1 MTVGDDQQ
9 WMLVFPKITSRNR
22 SDSVLRPFFF
32 GGGGATKKK
41 NPLRLAWLDTTVANF
56 RAVPFKTQL
65 TSIVPGGAKV
75 AVVC

>member
-1 MTVGDDQQ
+1 MDACVSKDNISESVRFGSAS
-9 WMLVFPKITSRNR
+9 VF
-22 SDSVLRPFFF
+22 FW
-32 GGGGATKKK
+32 GGGTTKKK

>member
-32 GGGGATKKK
+32 GGGDDEEKKSS
-41 NPLRLAWLDTTVANF
+41 AF
-56 RAVPFKTQL
+56 
-65 TSIVPGGAKV
+65 G
-75 AVVC
+75 VVGHYGR

>member
-32 GGGGATKKK
+32 WGGGTTKKK